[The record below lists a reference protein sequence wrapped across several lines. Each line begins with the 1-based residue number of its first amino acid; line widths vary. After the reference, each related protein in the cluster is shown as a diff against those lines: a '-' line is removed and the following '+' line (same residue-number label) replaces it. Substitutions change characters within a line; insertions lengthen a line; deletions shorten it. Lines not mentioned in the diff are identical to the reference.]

1 MENENQHCGSLSF
14 RVTPA
19 DTIDEVED
27 GFGNRGYAVM
37 IREPHR
43 QVQMS
48 AEGLVRV
55 RAGGVHEAC
64 HPMYRFPSPHTMP
77 EDNIRAFLSDA
88 QKNYGSEFCD
98 MAGYRALMNDLYS
111 RFVYEPGI
119 TTTRT
124 TASAALAGGRGVC
137 QDYAHI
143 LISLM
148 RLQGVP
154 ARYTAGMMIGEGA
167 SHAWVEVWHDGAW
180 IGMDPT
186 NNQMVDDTY
195 IKLTHGR
202 DFEDGTLDRGCFLGF
217 ASQNEIIHVKVEERS

>member
-14 RVTPA
+14 RVTPS

-27 GFGNRGYAVM
+27 GFGNRGYAVT

-55 RAGGVHEAC
+55 RMGEIREDC
-64 HPMYRFPSPHTMP
+64 HPMYRFPSLHTMP

-88 QKNYGSEFCD
+88 QRYYGSEFRD
-98 MAGYRALMNDLYS
+98 MAGYRALMGYLYS
-111 RFVYEPGI
+111 RFTYEPGI
-119 TTTRT
+119 TTTKT
-124 TASAALAGGRGVC
+124 TAAAALAGGHGVC

-167 SHAWVEVWHDGAW
+167 SHAWVEVWHNGAW
-180 IGMDPT
+180 IGLDPT